1 MKRFFAFFFFLMAGA
16 ISVSAQQPVYADSL
30 RAFRKNYVETHEVVK
45 AADQSY
51 FRFYAAEPAY
61 RVTAQFEPIADTVG
75 FNIPTMAQTEKK
87 FFRYGMLR
95 FQIRGKFCQLTVFQ
109 MASLR
114 NSSQYRDYL
123 FVPFTDST
131 SGNSTYG
138 GGRYIDLLTTDIQQ
152 GNVVLDFNKA
162 YNPYCAYAPGYQCPI
177 PPKENKLTVAI
188 RAGEKVFAK
197 AHD

>member
-1 MKRFFAFFFFLMAGA
+1 MKRFIFFLLLLVG
-16 ISVSAQQPVYADSL
+16 SVGSTAQTPAYADSL
-30 RAFRKNYVETHEVVK
+30 RAFRKNYMDTHEVVK

-61 RVTAQFEPIADTVG
+61 RVSALFEPILDTIG
-75 FNIPTMAQTEKK
+75 FDIPTMAQTQKK
-87 FFRYGMLR
+87 FYRYGSLHFTLR
-95 FQIRGKFCQLTVFQ
+95 GQSYTLTVFQ

-114 NSSQYRDYL
+114 NSSKYRDYL

-138 GGRYIDLLTTDIQQ
+138 GGRYIDLLTTDIQN
-152 GNVVLDFNKA
+152 GTVVLDFNKA

-177 PPKENKLTVAI
+177 PPKENKLAVAI
-188 RAGEKVFAK
+188 RAGEKTFAK

>member
-1 MKRFFAFFFFLMAGA
+1 MKRFYLLLLLMGSFGA
-16 ISVSAQQPVYADSL
+16 AAAQAPSYADSL

-45 AADQSY
+45 AADQPY

-61 RVTAQFEPIADTVG
+61 RVTAQFEPIADTLG

-87 FFRYGMLR
+87 FYRYGILR
-95 FQIRGKFCQLTVFQ
+95 FQIRGNRYQLTVYQ

-114 NSSQYRDYL
+114 NSSKFRDYL

-138 GGRYIDLLTTDIQQ
+138 GGRYIDLLTTDIQN
-152 GNVVLDFNKA
+152 GNLILDFNKA

-177 PPKENKLTVAI
+177 PPKENKLPVAI
-188 RAGEKVFAK
+188 RAGEKLFGK
-197 AHD
+197 AHE